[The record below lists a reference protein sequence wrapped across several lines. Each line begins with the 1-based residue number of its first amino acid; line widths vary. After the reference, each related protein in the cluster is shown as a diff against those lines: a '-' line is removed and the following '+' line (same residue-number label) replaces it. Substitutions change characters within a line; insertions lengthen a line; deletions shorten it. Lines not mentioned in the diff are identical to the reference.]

1 MWLFRF
7 NLQIWKRKEE
17 KKILNPLVKL
27 EDNFTCVLS
36 KSIVGDPVGS
46 GKTAA
51 NVLLAS
57 YRTQNYFLCPITD
70 KYSNKLWNWFVKI
83 SIPWALLSFLE
94 NFRLPFSWPNWPPLS
109 FRGIFFEHN
118 NRKTWYAPCLTPKIV
133 HNHCLRFPLPRLW
146 YPREIGN
153 NGYVKFWG

>member
-7 NLQIWKRKEE
+7 SLQIWKRKEE

-70 KYSNKLWNWFVKI
+70 KYSNKLWNWFVKS
-83 SIPWALLSFLE
+83 SIPWALL
-94 NFRLPFSWPNWPPLS
+94 
-109 FRGIFFEHN
+109 FF
-118 NRKTWYAPCLTPKIV
+118 P
-133 HNHCLRFPLPRLW
+133 
-146 YPREIGN
+146 
-153 NGYVKFWG
+153 